1 MVHGSLVLTQ
11 EKIKIYCR
19 ARGMVQLLTTTN
31 LKVKVSDDAEN
42 ETPHFHA
49 HDIVATPNLQA
60 RIMVP
65 SKDEL
70 RC

>member
-1 MVHGSLVLTQ
+1 
-11 EKIKIYCR
+11 
-19 ARGMVQLLTTTN
+19 MVQLLTTAN

-60 RIMVP
+60 QIMVP